1 MTAHNDPAFTFRASK
16 QTEALP
22 TIDLTASDEEQEKTF
37 VQPSFSRSDRPA
49 TALLSAVPSSSSPH
63 KHSPLP
69 PTTSPTALALLH
81 SSFFPDDDTSQKE
94 EDDESTI
101 PIQNHHHYLHSSSQS
116 PESGT
121 YAATTLRWVSLEEL
135 RSHLLDQN
143 ETQLRQVLME
153 LAARHPNLAAEML
166 TLLRAES
173 GEGVDFELLLKKL
186 EQAIA
191 EVESG
196 RKRTP
201 HTAAPLETALST
213 CLALA
218 QNTESDAEALEVI
231 AITINKLTKEW
242 KRLSLLVPD
251 PSNHTNLSA
260 LMTLLQET
268 FPQRLRDYWQN
279 ATRGRQSARNKAS
292 ENCHFLHHIH
302 KLITEHEDR
311 FGLLRQLD
319 LTELYAIL
327 SRCSPSNSTKAPAP
341 EKRRSPE
348 ADSIERHNGNPQS
361 PAKKKIR
368 PTTTHNNK
376 PDNAAARVVGGW
388 FRHATSNAKT
398 KREGES
404 TTVPQEKQFAATD
417 IILLLTQ
424 GDAKVNGYTE
434 QEILRR
440 LSNDCSL
447 FPSEESACQLRKL
460 LDMMQKSGAIYRNKD
475 ERFMLL

>member
-1 MTAHNDPAFTFRASK
+1 MMAHNDPAFTFCASK
-16 QTEALP
+16 QTEASP

-37 VQPSFSRSDRPA
+37 VQPSFSPSDRPA

-69 PTTSPTALALLH
+69 PTTSPTALALLR
-81 SSFFPDDDTSQKE
+81 SSFFPDDTSQKE

-101 PIQNHHHYLHSSSQS
+101 PIQNHHHFLHSSQS

-135 RSHLLDQN
+135 RSHLQDQN

-166 TLLRAES
+166 TLMRAES
-173 GEGVDFELLLKKL
+173 GEGVNFELLLKKL

-196 RKRTP
+196 RKRTL
-201 HTAAPLETALST
+201 HAVAPLETALNT

-260 LMTLLQET
+260 LRTLFQET
-268 FPQRLRDYWQN
+268 FPQRLQDYWQN
-279 ATRGRQSARNKAS
+279 ATRGRQSARNKAL

-319 LTELYAIL
+319 LTGLHAIL
-327 SRCSPSNSTKAPAP
+327 SRCSPSNSSKAPAP
-341 EKRRSPE
+341 EKRRPPE
-348 ADSIERHNGNPQS
+348 ADSRERHNGNLQS

-376 PDNAAARVVGGW
+376 PDNAAARAGGW
-388 FRHATSNAKT
+388 FRHATSDSKT

-404 TTVPQEKQFAATD
+404 ATVPQEKQFAASD

-440 LSNDCSL
+440 LSNDSSH
-447 FPSEESACQLRKL
+447 FPSEESTCQLRKL